1 MSIACVIQVT
11 SLPLRKSTGI
21 AQLQVHPLITH
32 TLVQMLKVKRLGLG
46 KYAVKLETLF
56 TLLSKR
62 PRPFSTYSSQKDLR
76 NRQAITRFTFKIYT
90 AVSIDLLRS
99 PINSRPH

>member
-46 KYAVKLETLF
+46 KYAVKLETLYPF
-56 TLLSKR
+56 IKKTPTLLHLQFSKR
-62 PRPFSTYSSQKDLR
+62 PKEPPGDYP
-76 NRQAITRFTFKIYT
+76 IYF
-90 AVSIDLLRS
+90 
-99 PINSRPH
+99 